1 MVMKDMDQFALF
13 VKMAC
18 PNNEIIA
25 DDTGKPS
32 VMVYIP
38 KFKIN
43 QVIDGGSDKTHPA
56 FIVDGVERDG
66 FYISKYENI
75 SIDEKGYSLPGE
87 IPTNVIGIE
96 RSRDNCFQK
105 GKGWHLTTIQEWGAV
120 ALWCKKNGF
129 LPHGNTDYGKDKR
142 ESVFKAVPAP
152 YDKKTGV
159 NRVKTGT
166 GPLTWTHDQT
176 IAGIWDLVGN
186 LSEWVG
192 GVRVVY
198 GELQVLPD
206 NNAANG
212 ANSQGPDSEAWR
224 AIDAKTGAFIKPD
237 GKGTTHNSVKADYI
251 GEGWG
256 GIWHITTEIKSRE
269 NAIRRC
275 DMTHITID
283 ESISREAREL
293 LYSYAFLP
301 ADPSFDYQEQHV
313 YMNNGAP
320 ECYMY
325 RGGYWGSGAFAGVF
339 CWSLSWGRNLSYEGN
354 GFRASYI
361 PLD

>member
-1 MVMKDMDQFALF
+1 MEMKEFDLF
-13 VKMAC
+13 RLYVQMAC

-38 KFKIN
+38 KFRIN
-43 QVIDGGSDKTHPA
+43 QVIAGGSDAVHPA
-56 FIVDGVERDG
+56 FIVNGVERDG

-75 SIDEKGYSLPGE
+75 SIGEKGYSLPGE
-87 IPTNVIGIE
+87 VPTNTIGIE
-96 RSRDNCFQK
+96 RSRSNCFSK
-105 GKGWHLTTIQEWGAV
+105 GRGWHLTTFQEWGAV

-142 ESVFKAVPAP
+142 EQIYRAIPAP
-152 YDKKTGV
+152 YDKNEGIK
-159 NRVKTGT
+159 RVKTGT
-166 GPLTWTHDQT
+166 GPLTWTHDRT
-176 IAGIWDLVGN
+176 VAGIWDLVGN

-198 GELQVLPD
+198 GELQVLKD
-206 NNAANG
+206 NNAADIQND
-212 ANSQGPDSEAWR
+212 QGPDSEAWR
-224 AIDAKTGAFIKPD
+224 AIDALTGEYIKPD
-237 GKGTTHNSVKADYI
+237 GNGTTPNSIKADYI

-256 GIWHITTEIKSRE
+256 GHWHITTEIKSKAD
-269 NAIRRC
+269 AIRRC
-275 DMTHITID
+275 DMTHITVD
-283 ESISREAREL
+283 DRVCAKAREL
-293 LYSYAFLP
+293 LYCFGFLQD
-301 ADPSFDYQEQHV
+301 DPLFDYQEQHV